1 MTKDI
6 FWPIMIAVFVAIIGF
21 SIGAGVTILA
31 SRHISSA
38 PAPWGQT
45 VPTDCGGLRDQA
57 RQFTQGAV
65 SAGKPGFS
73 SDPTARALV
82 ALAELQLW
90 QANGCR
96 P

>member
-1 MTKDI
+1 MSKDLV
-6 FWPIMIAVFVAIIGF
+6 WPIVIAVLVAIIGF
-21 SIGAGVTILA
+21 GIGAGITILA
-31 SRHISSA
+31 SRHIPSA

-45 VPTDCGGLRDQA
+45 VPTDCEGLRKQA

-73 SDPTARALV
+73 GDPTARALV